1 MGVGQRDTASGQSQK
16 TFGERIRGSVR
27 LPGALPG
34 AVCGPLG
41 CLACLEEQGV
51 LKDSQKRVLLPWD
64 QQFGLGGGGGE
75 EDRELP
81 GKSFLNLKKEMP
93 PRQAPFPACCHSGE
107 VVRPEEAAEVSDQEG
122 R

>member
-64 QQFGLGGGGGE
+64 QQFGG
-75 EDRELP
+75 P
-81 GKSFLNLKKEMP
+81 GRGKLHTKPQQLQP
-93 PRQAPFPACCHSGE
+93 
-107 VVRPEEAAEVSDQEG
+107 VSWDEC
-122 R
+122 

>member
-1 MGVGQRDTASGQSQK
+1 MGVGQRDTASGQNRK

-41 CLACLEEQGV
+41 RLACLEEQGV

-64 QQFGLGGGGGE
+64 QQFGGPGRGWQDLRDALG
-75 EDRELP
+75 
-81 GKSFLNLKKEMP
+81 
-93 PRQAPFPACCHSGE
+93 
-107 VVRPEEAAEVSDQEG
+107 VDQHFYS
-122 R
+122 RKRI